1 MRKSFYLT
9 CKYSKNMWLL
19 DDYITIKNVNLSTI
33 NSHFSTM

>member
-1 MRKSFYLT
+1 
-9 CKYSKNMWLL
+9 MWLL